1 MTSTDAPPSEV
12 LPVST
17 PSDRR
22 SGPSRWL
29 LAGSIGILVLG
40 GGFVG
45 WRLIA
50 PRLGGPPMTGMP
62 PGVAVT
68 LESVQTGQVQNSSEF
83 IGRLEAQSAVA
94 LQPEVS
100 GRVVQVYVSAGDRV
114 TPGTPILLISPEQS
128 QSGLASAQASV
139 SAAQAAQN
147 TAQSQLRALETR
159 RLELEAD
166 LDLEQKEYERAVTL
180 VEEGALSVQD
190 LDLARRDLDVAQAA
204 LNSGLEEIAAAR
216 SAVAQASASLNQAEA
231 ARSGAEQDL
240 QDRTVFAPIAGIVGD
255 LPIKL
260 GDYVAPGTLITSI
273 TENASLELD
282 LNIPLGQR
290 SELTLGLPVEILLGG
305 SDEVLST
312 GSITFISPQADADTQ
327 TVLVKARFTNG
338 IGRLQDAQ
346 QVQAR
351 IIWSQEPGVLVPTS
365 AVTRLGGQT
374 FLYVA
379 EAGESDELPPPESL
393 PPGMP
398 APEQVARLRPV
409 ELGAIQGDRYHV
421 IEGISPG
428 ETIVVSGIL
437 NLQDGT
443 PILPQTD
450 AAPAEP
456 GS

>member
-1 MTSTDAPPSEV
+1 MV
-12 LPVST
+12 
-17 PSDRR
+17 
-22 SGPSRWL
+22 
-29 LAGSIGILVLG
+29 
-40 GGFVG
+40 
-45 WRLIA
+45 
-50 PRLGGPPMTGMP
+50 GMP

-68 LESVQTGQVQNSSEF
+68 LEPVQTGQVQDSSEF

-114 TPGTPILLISPEQS
+114 SPGTPILLISPEQT
-128 QSGLASAQASV
+128 QANVNAAQASV
-139 SAAQAAQN
+139 IAARAARD
-147 TAQSQLRALETR
+147 AAEAQLRSVETLQLELVAD
-159 RLELEAD
+159 LELE
-166 LDLEQKEYERAVTL
+166 QTEYERVVTL
-180 VEEGALSVQD
+180 VEEGALSDQD
-190 LDLARRDLDVAQAA
+190 LDIARRDLDVARAA
-204 LNSGLEEIAAAR
+204 LDSGIESIAAAR
-216 SAVAQASASLNQAEA
+216 SSAAQARATLSQAEA
-231 ARSGAEQDL
+231 TQVSAEQDL

-255 LPIKL
+255 MPVKL

-273 TENASLELD
+273 TENASLDLD
-282 LNIPLGQR
+282 LNIPLEQR
-290 SELTLGLPVEILLGG
+290 SQLSLGLPVEIMADDGTA
-305 SDEVLST
+305 LST
-312 GSITFISPQADADTQ
+312 GSITFISPQADVDTQ
-327 TVLVKARFTNG
+327 TVLVKARFSNG
-338 IGRLQDAQ
+338 VGRLQDAQ
-346 QVQAR
+346 QVNAR
-351 IIWSQEPGVLVPTS
+351 IIWSQSPGVLVPTS

-379 EAGESDELPPPESL
+379 EAGAPEELPPPESL

-421 IEGISPG
+421 IEGVSPG